1 MYGQI
6 FVYVQGELTTIN
18 VESTDT
24 IETLKSKIQDKRG
37 IPPSYQFLTFAG
49 KCLEDSCT
57 IGDYKIY
64 KESTLHV
71 VCTGNLTRK
80 PVKKK
85 ESESE
90 SESEEVCA
98 WHMLCL
104 LHKCGPCCVEG
115 ALRR

>member
-71 VCTGNLTRK
+71 VCKK
-80 PVKKK
+80 PVKK